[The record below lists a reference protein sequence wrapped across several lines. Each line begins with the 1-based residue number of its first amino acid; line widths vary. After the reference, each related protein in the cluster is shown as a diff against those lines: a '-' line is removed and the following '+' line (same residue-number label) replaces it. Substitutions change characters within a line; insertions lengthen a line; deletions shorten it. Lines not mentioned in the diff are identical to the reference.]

1 MIARVWTFIRW
12 ILYMLILASLSYN
25 LYTIYMPH
33 TCRVPVEYDLGNI
46 DERFGLSRS
55 NILSILDGSEN
66 VWETYTN
73 TELFKYKSG
82 ADFKI
87 NFIFDERQ
95 QITVDRSNLEEELNK
110 TESSIEKISDTFNK
124 LSDSYD
130 NKLSDFNILQ
140 ETYNDR
146 VSTYNKK
153 VKKYN
158 DEGEA
163 PPNIFAELEKEK
175 AILESLSKKLE
186 RDFRELDTLKDNL
199 NKLVENNNTLIRSHN
214 SNIETYNGRFGI
226 ERSFDQGNYTGEDIN
241 IFQFDSIETLRLVL
255 AHEFGHVLGI
265 EHVDNS
271 KSIMYY
277 LMRDQNLNNLN
288 LSEEDLFT
296 FREVCKL

>member
-1 MIARVWTFIRW
+1 
-12 ILYMLILASLSYN
+12 
-25 LYTIYMPH
+25 MPH